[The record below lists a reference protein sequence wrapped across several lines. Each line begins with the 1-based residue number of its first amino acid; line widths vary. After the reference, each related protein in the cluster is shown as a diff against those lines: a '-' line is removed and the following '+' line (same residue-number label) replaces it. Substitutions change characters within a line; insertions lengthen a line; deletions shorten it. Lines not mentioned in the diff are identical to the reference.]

1 MSHALRSLLSAIVL
15 PGFLIGSL
23 RAQSDDCQA
32 QLLFYQAPVSI
43 TYSSRIGTWHPDIS
57 LAALESFSFTAL
69 TPFHPESLFQ
79 SLEQAAQQYQL
90 SDWHYLSLVR
100 QVVRQLL
107 PRHTADEQELL
118 IAAILAHAHYSFQLF
133 YTEKGIELYGYSPD
147 MLAHTAWFAAQDS
160 SYYNLTYLG
169 DESKS
174 GTSLLRVA
182 TGSKQGHRPFI
193 FSLETLPLFPTNPI
207 QREFT
212 FCYRDAA
219 YTVTVSLDQT
229 TLDWMDAYPEFAE
242 NAAYVRAALS
252 PTAIGSLR
260 RAFQPILAGLSLRAS
275 VQLLT
280 AFVQSLREQGLAP
293 ASVERKVAAVKGLH
307 KFLVR
312 EGMTENHPTARLPL
326 PQVPERLPDVV
337 SIEDMDR
344 LLAQPF
350 PDSPIG
356 LRDRAIL
363 ETLYGCGLRVSEL
376 TGLDTTAVDLADG
389 TLRVFGKG
397 GKERFVPVAGMAEF
411 ALKTYLASARP
422 RLRSSRSLATAE
434 SAVFLNAH
442 GGRLS
447 RQAVHRIVRTYG
459 TRVGLEDLH
468 PHTLRH
474 SYATHLLEGGADL
487 RALQEMLGH

>member
-1 MSHALRSLLSAIVL
+1 MFNWRTLTDFVKQRLQVTASENSGGPGILFGSVSVKKKILCLWQRIFFFYPPHLSHALRSLLSVIVL

-32 QLLFYQAPVSI
+32 QLLFYQASISI

-174 GTSLLRVA
+174 GASLLRVA

-193 FSLETLPLFPTNPI
+193 FLLETLPLFPTNPI
-207 QREFT
+207 QREFA

-219 YTVTVSLDQT
+219 YTVTINLDQT

-252 PTAIGSLR
+252 PTALGSLR
-260 RAFQPILAGLSLRAS
+260 QAFQPILAGLSLRAS

-280 AFVQSLREQGLAP
+280 AFVRSLPYQADIEAVGKETPLFPDEVLSHPFSDCEDRVALCYTLLAALTP
-293 ASVERKVAAVKGLH
+293 VPIAVISLPDHLTLAVAVPEWEADTPGFFIAGTTYYLNDPTAPLPWEVFQRMWNRAAAEPYQVILLH
-307 KFLVR
+307 K
-312 EGMTENHPTARLPL
+312 P
-326 PQVPERLPDVV
+326 
-337 SIEDMDR
+337 
-344 LLAQPF
+344 
-350 PDSPIG
+350 
-356 LRDRAIL
+356 
-363 ETLYGCGLRVSEL
+363 
-376 TGLDTTAVDLADG
+376 
-389 TLRVFGKG
+389 
-397 GKERFVPVAGMAEF
+397 
-411 ALKTYLASARP
+411 
-422 RLRSSRSLATAE
+422 
-434 SAVFLNAH
+434 
-442 GGRLS
+442 
-447 RQAVHRIVRTYG
+447 
-459 TRVGLEDLH
+459 
-468 PHTLRH
+468 
-474 SYATHLLEGGADL
+474 
-487 RALQEMLGH
+487 